1 MMADDEE
8 DRHDSEAMVS
18 VPARGVLEQR
28 AFDALETDIQQ
39 VPMRKQLLKAHF
51 STLSTSLIFPVFS
64 MSLNVIR
71 FPDYQ
76 GSLDCYSF

>member
-8 DRHDSEAMVS
+8 DRRDSEAMIS

-39 VPMRKQLLKAHF
+39 VPMRKQLPETHF